1 MSQDFW
7 CRWNTAKTL
16 CARRAR
22 GMRAQAPLRY
32 GALAHAGLRG
42 VIASVAVLAVT
53 GCGGGGGGGGSG
65 VESFRIAGTL
75 EGLKSGAVQLSVQGS
90 EPIELSSPT
99 SFQFSGRYGPTQ
111 GAELRVNVAVF
122 PEDVKHDCRVTPQ
135 QFEITNRDVNVR
147 VSCAPAESLL
157 SATTGDGQ
165 ITLQWTRPFGGP
177 ASRGD
182 MQICKA
188 HGPDIEDVQFA
199 SGGGCAPPSV
209 PIGLTPEPH
218 FDPTSRRYTL
228 VDGGLSNDEVYF
240 YRVRFDNGERQV
252 ISNLAF
258 AAPREVWIRT
268 SEIPFND
275 TGITFPVDGSEYR
288 GHDDTHGR
296 DATVTSADKEGF
308 GEAAFDFTKIA
319 NSSLDLSETAGL
331 GSSPDQWS
339 CIRDNVT
346 GLMWEVRPNA
356 PGQLRHREHRYRW
369 FNSDAASNGGAT
381 GSRSGNLCAGSLLAC
396 NTEAYVNRVN
406 AIGLCGYTD
415 WRVPTINELYSIA
428 HFGRLEGPALD
439 PDAFPDT
446 RSAHGYWTATPSAAS
461 TGQAWRL
468 GFSPFIEITASK
480 GSDRHLR
487 LVRGD
492 AAPAPAGP
500 APHAGCRTDIAPTAS
515 IDTAFMVG
523 GDVPEGYACQPQTG
537 LLWRRCPLGQEWSE
551 AEQTCSGLSAARD
564 WALSLTAA
572 QAYRDDADVA
582 SAWRIPNVKELTS
595 MIERRC
601 VNPAADTRVFP
612 SVPDGKI
619 WSSSARDE
627 GASEV
632 WTATVVGAPGTQDPG
647 STGATFVVR
656 DAPDLCRL

>member
-369 FNSDAASNGGAT
+369 FNSDAASNGGAA

-415 WRVPTINELYSIA
+415 WRVPTITELYSIV
-428 HFGRLEGPALD
+428 HFGKPGDPPAVD
-439 PDAFPDT
+439 EDAFPDVPVD
-446 RSAHGYWTATPSAAS
+446 SGYWSATPSAADPDK
-461 TGQAWRL
+461 ALRL
-468 GFSPFIEITASK
+468 DLRPISESAADK
-480 GSDRHLR
+480 EGSLALR
-487 LVRGD
+487 LVRGGNLPGD
-492 AAPAPAGP
+492 SDLAQS
-500 APHAGCRTDIAPTAS
+500 GCRDDIGPTAQ
-515 IDTAFMVG
+515 IERF
-523 GDVPEGYACQPQTG
+523 DVSDPVPDGYACQPETG
-537 LLWRRCPLGQEWSE
+537 LLWRRCPLGQEWE
-551 AEQTCSGLSAARD
+551 GDGCSQSAATGSWERI
-564 WALSLTAA
+564 LMEAA
-572 QAYRDDADVA
+572 DYPDANTGLEPHAV
-582 SAWRIPNVKELTS
+582 WRLPNAKELLS
-595 MIERRC
+595 IVERRC
-601 VNPAADTRVFP
+601 TNPSVDTRVFP
-612 SVPDGKI
+612 GDMQGRF
-619 WSSSARDE
+619 WTSSAVDKDV
-627 GASEV
+627 S
-632 WTATVVGAPGTQDPG
+632 GTWSVTFKPDPVKRP
-647 STGATFVVR
+647 ALLVR
-656 DAPDLCRL
+656 DSPSLCGPKD